1 MSDATVPTPVADL
14 ESETAAAEL
23 AFLSREIAK
32 HDIAYHQN
40 DAPKISDDDYDAL
53 RRRNDELEAQFPEL
67 VREDSPTKKVGA
79 AVREGFRKITHARPM
94 LSLGNAFSDDDVC
107 EFTDRVRRFLTLA
120 EDEVL
125 EIAAEPKID
134 GLSLSI
140 RYEQGRFVHAVTR
153 GDGGVG
159 EDVTQNVETMGDIP
173 QKLPGSVPDVLEIRG
188 EVYMSKQDFADL
200 NARQAATGQKTF
212 ANPRNAAAGS
222 LRQLDP
228 TITAARPLRFFGYA
242 WGEVSEN
249 LGATL
254 WEARSRIATW
264 GFQLNE
270 PAALCTSAGALLAYY
285 VYMTYRRPELP
296 FDIDGIVYKVNRLDW
311 QERLG
316 FVSRAPRWAIAHKF
330 PAEKAETRLNKITI
344 QVGRTGSLTPV
355 ANLEPVTVGGVSVSR
370 ATLHNEDE
378 IKRKDIR
385 EGDWVIIQR
394 AGDVIPQVVEA
405 VMTKREPSSVPF
417 QFPEAC
423 PECGRPAIR
432 KDGEVARRCTGGLVC
447 PAQAVERLKHF
458 VSRDAFDIDGLGG
471 THIETFWEDGLIASP
486 ADIFRLAEKR
496 DDLMG
501 QEGWGEKSIGNLIDA
516 LRQRKSIEM
525 SRFIFSLGI
534 RQVGEA
540 TARLM
545 AKQYG
550 DMAQWTATMVAARN
564 RESDA
569 YRDLVDI
576 DGVGAGVAEEIIEFF
591 ADPDNIRILDDLT
604 RYVDVQAFEIT
615 DNSESAIADK
625 TVVFTG
631 KLETIGRSE
640 AKARAEE
647 LGAKVVGSVS
657 KKTDIVVAGPG
668 AGSKLTKAEE
678 LGLIVLSEEE
688 WLALIANVD

>member
-14 ESETAAAEL
+14 EPETAAAEL

-107 EFTDRVRRFLTLA
+107 EFTDRVRRFLSLA

-200 NARQAATGQKTF
+200 NVRQAATGQKTF

-285 VYMTYRRPELP
+285 VDMTCRRPELP

-344 QVGRTGSLTPV
+344 QVGRTGTLTPV

-423 PECGRPAIR
+423 PECGRPAVR

>member
-1 MSDATVPTPVADL
+1 MSNATVPTPVADL

-200 NARQAATGQKTF
+200 NVRQAATGQKTF

-285 VYMTYRRPELP
+285 VDMTCRRPELP

-344 QVGRTGSLTPV
+344 QVGRTGTLTPV

-423 PECGRPAIR
+423 PECGRPAVR

-604 RYVDVQAFEIT
+604 RYVDVEAFET
-615 DNSESAIADK
+615 MDNSESAIADK

>member
-14 ESETAAAEL
+14 EPETAAAEL

-200 NARQAATGQKTF
+200 NVRQAATGQKTF

-249 LGATL
+249 FGATL

-285 VYMTYRRPELP
+285 VDMTYRRPELP

-344 QVGRTGSLTPV
+344 QVGRTGTLTPV

-432 KDGEVARRCTGGLVC
+432 KDGEAARRCTGGLVC

-550 DMAQWTATMVAARN
+550 DMAQWTTTMVAARN

-604 RYVDVQAFEIT
+604 RYVDVEAFEIT

>member
-1 MSDATVPTPVADL
+1 MSDSTVPTPVADL

-23 AFLSREIAK
+23 AFLSQEIAK

-53 RRRNDELEAQFPEL
+53 RRRNDDLEAQFPEL

-79 AVREGFRKITHARPM
+79 AVREGFCKITHARPM

-140 RYEQGRFVHAVTR
+140 RYEQGRLVHAVTR

-159 EDVTQNVETMGDIP
+159 EDVTRNVETMGDIP
-173 QKLPGSVPDVLEIRG
+173 QQLPGSVPDVLEIRG

-200 NARQAATGQKTF
+200 NARQEATGQKTF

-242 WGEVSEN
+242 WGEVSES

-254 WEARSRIATW
+254 WEARSQIATW

-270 PAALCTSAGALLAYY
+270 PAALCPSAWALLAYY
-285 VYMTYRRPELP
+285 VDMTCRRPELP

-344 QVGRTGSLTPV
+344 QVGRTGTLTPV

-378 IKRKDIR
+378 IQRKDVR

-405 VMTKREPSSVPF
+405 VMAKRDPSSVPF

-432 KDGEVARRCTGGLVC
+432 KEGEAARRCTGGLVC

-471 THIETFWEDGLIASP
+471 IHIETFWEDGLIASP
-486 ADIFRLAEKR
+486 ADIFRLAERR
-496 DDLMG
+496 DDLLG
-501 QEGWGEKSIGNLIDA
+501 REGWGEKSIGNLVDA
-516 LRQRKSIEM
+516 LRQRTSIEM
-525 SRFIFSLGI
+525 SRFIFALGI

-550 DMAQWTATMVAARN
+550 DMAQWTATMVAARD

-604 RYVDVQAFEIT
+604 RYVDVEAFET
-615 DNSESAIADK
+615 ADNSGSAIADK

-647 LGAKVVGSVS
+647 LGAKVGGSVS

-668 AGSKLTKAEE
+668 AGSKLKKAEE
-678 LGLIVLSEEE
+678 LGLTVLSEEE
-688 WLALIANVD
+688 WLALITKVD

>member
-23 AFLSREIAK
+23 AFLSQEIAK

-53 RRRNDELEAQFPEL
+53 RRRNEDLEAQFPEL

-79 AVREGFRKITHARPM
+79 AVREGFCKITHARPM
-94 LSLGNAFSDDDVC
+94 LSLGNAFSDDDVY
-107 EFTDRVRRFLTLA
+107 EFMDRVRRFLTLA

-140 RYEQGRFVHAVTR
+140 RYEQGRLVHAVTR

-159 EDVTQNVETMGDIP
+159 EDVTRNVETMGDIP
-173 QKLPGSVPDVLEIRG
+173 QQLPGSVPDVLEIRG

-200 NARQAATGQKTF
+200 NARQEATGQKTF

-228 TITAARPLRFFGYA
+228 TITAARPLQFFGYA
-242 WGEVSEN
+242 WGEVSES

-270 PAALCTSAGALLAYY
+270 PAAICPSARALLAYY
-285 VYMTYRRPELP
+285 VDMTCRRPELP

-344 QVGRTGSLTPV
+344 QVGRTGTLTPV

-378 IKRKDIR
+378 IQRKDVR

-394 AGDVIPQVVEA
+394 AGDVIPQLVEA
-405 VMTKREPSSVPF
+405 VMAKREPSSVPF

-432 KDGEVARRCTGGLVC
+432 KEGEVARRCTGGLVC

-471 THIETFWEDGLIASP
+471 IHIETFWEDGLIASP
-486 ADIFRLAEKR
+486 ADIFRLAERR
-496 DDLMG
+496 DDLLG
-501 QEGWGEKSIGNLIDA
+501 REGWGEKSIGNLVDA
-516 LRQRKSIEM
+516 LRQRASIEM
-525 SRFIFSLGI
+525 SRFIFALGI

-550 DMAQWTATMVAARN
+550 DMAQWTATMVAARD

-591 ADPDNIRILDDLT
+591 ADPYNIRVLDDLT
-604 RYVDVQAFEIT
+604 RYVDVEAFET
-615 DNSESAIADK
+615 ADNSGSAIADK

-647 LGAKVVGSVS
+647 LGAKVGGSVS

-668 AGSKLTKAEE
+668 AGSKLKKAEE
-678 LGLIVLSEEE
+678 LDLIVLSEEE
-688 WLALIANVD
+688 WLALIDNDD

>member
-188 EVYMSKQDFADL
+188 EVYMSKQDFVDL

-242 WGEVSEN
+242 WGEVSES

-264 GFQLNE
+264 GFQLNK
-270 PAALCTSAGALLAYY
+270 PAALCTSAGELLAYY
-285 VYMTYRRPELP
+285 VAMTCRRPELP

-344 QVGRTGSLTPV
+344 QVGRTGTLTPV

-405 VMTKREPSSVPF
+405 AMTKREPSSVPF

-432 KDGEVARRCTGGLVC
+432 KDGEAARRCTGGLVC

-501 QEGWGEKSIGNLIDA
+501 REGWGEKSIGNLIDA

-604 RYVDVQAFEIT
+604 RYVDVETFET
-615 DNSESAIADK
+615 ADNSESAIAKK

-668 AGSKLTKAEE
+668 AGSKLTKAKE

>member
-1 MSDATVPTPVADL
+1 VSDSRVPTPVADL

-23 AFLSREIAK
+23 AFLSQEIAK

-40 DAPKISDDDYDAL
+40 DAPKISDDNYDSL
-53 RRRNDELEAQFPEL
+53 RRRNDDLEAQFPEL

-79 AVREGFRKITHARPM
+79 AVREGFCKITHARPM
-94 LSLGNAFSDDDVC
+94 LSLGNAFSDDDVR
-107 EFTDRVRRFLTLA
+107 EFTDRIRRFLTLA

-140 RYEQGRFVHAVTR
+140 RYEQGRLVHAVTR

-159 EDVTQNVETMGDIP
+159 EDVTRNVETMGDIP
-173 QKLPGSVPDVLEIRG
+173 QQLPGSVPDVLEIRG

-200 NARQAATGQKTF
+200 NARQEATGQKTF

-242 WGEVSEN
+242 WGEVSES

-270 PAALCTSAGALLAYY
+270 PTALCPSAWALLAYY
-285 VYMTYRRPELP
+285 VDMTCRRPKLP

-330 PAEKAETRLNKITI
+330 PAEKAETRLNKISI
-344 QVGRTGSLTPV
+344 QVGRTGTLTPV

-378 IKRKDIR
+378 IQRKDVR

-405 VMTKREPSSVPF
+405 VMAKRDPSSVPF
-417 QFPEAC
+417 QFSEAC

-432 KDGEVARRCTGGLVC
+432 KEGEAARRCTGGLVC

-471 THIETFWEDGLIASP
+471 IHIETFWEDGLIASP
-486 ADIFRLAEKR
+486 ADIFRLAERR
-496 DDLMG
+496 DDLLG
-501 QEGWGEKSIGNLIDA
+501 REGWGEKSIGNLVDA
-516 LRQRKSIEM
+516 LRQRASIEM
-525 SRFIFSLGI
+525 SRFIFALGI

-550 DMAQWTATMVAARN
+550 DMAQWTATMVAARD

-591 ADPDNIRILDDLT
+591 ADPYNIRVVDDLT
-604 RYVDVQAFEIT
+604 RYVDVEAFET
-615 DNSESAIADK
+615 ADNFGSAIADK

-647 LGAKVVGSVS
+647 LGAKVGGSVS

-668 AGSKLTKAEE
+668 AGSKLQKASE
-678 LGLIVLSEEE
+678 LGLTVLSEEE